1 MSSKICKMIFRTAV
15 ASDLYKIVNIHIES
29 FPNGIQTYM
38 GDTYLRQKYYF
49 LIMFS
54 EVKLVCEI
62 NAEVVGFSFSSP
74 KPDFKLKLSF
84 KHYFQITLSLIKN
97 ISIVSKLFY
106 GRLQLSFTK
115 NLANSNQFLLE
126 SNIELG
132 YIAVSK
138 TKRSIGL
145 GAKLI
150 SEFERIAKSK
160 LGYNKIL
167 TRTHNERLTNF
178 YIENKNALIQKR
190 KSSSDS
196 YTCTL
201 LWKIKK

>member
-1 MSSKICKMIFRTAV
+1 MIFRTATP
-15 ASDLYKIVNIHIES
+15 SDIYKIVNIHIDS
-29 FPNGIQTYM
+29 FPDGIQTYM
-38 GDTYLRQKYYF
+38 GDTYLRKKYHF

-62 NAEVVGFSFSSP
+62 NREVVGFSFSSP
-74 KPDFKLKLSF
+74 EPDFKLKYSF
-84 KHYFQITLSLIKN
+84 ISYLQIASSLIKN
-97 ISIVSKLFY
+97 TLVVSKLLY

-115 NLANSNQFLLE
+115 NLVNSNQFLLE
-126 SNIELG
+126 NNIELG

-150 SEFERIAKSK
+150 SEFERIANSK
-160 LGYNKIL
+160 FSYNKIL

-178 YIENKNALIQKR
+178 YIENKKASIQKQ
-190 KSSSDS
+190 KLTNNS
-196 YTCTL
+196 YTCTV
-201 LWKIKK
+201 LWEIKK